1 MRARD
6 LAVQNF
12 SVARHLLQLHQLFRE
27 LREHPVEEEVRL
39 AVCRCLQVPETT
51 AVRQAANEQ
60 VVLLA
65 QAAAPIPEA
74 LLAPDGT
81 NFLLRQ
87 AVIVGCTALESFFWD
102 VLRENVLTIV
112 RARKRQ
118 ADETLRKLILT
129 LDDYMSLEDY
139 ADPEM
144 RLQQII
150 LKNFER
156 ETLYD
161 IEKIGKIASIL
172 TVREFWRQVAE
183 RCGARE
189 QDIKNQLNE
198 LISRRNQIA
207 HRADRPEEALER
219 TDGID
224 GHGLR
229 AIHYAWV
236 NMRVAAASNVVEA
249 SSDVFRATLEGLE
262 RQIEQEREQEL
273 ARQTL
278 AQKERS

>member
-12 SVARHLLQLHQLFRE
+12 SVAKHLLQLHQLFRE
-27 LREHPVEEEVRL
+27 LREHPVDEQMRL
-39 AVCRCLQVPETT
+39 AVCSCLKVPETT
-51 AVRQAANEQ
+51 AVRQANNEQ

-65 QAAAPIPEA
+65 QAATPIPDA

-81 NFLLRQ
+81 NLLLRQ
-87 AVIVGCTALESFFWD
+87 AVVVACTALESFFWD

-118 ADETLRKLILT
+118 ADESLRKLILT

-139 ADPEM
+139 SDPDL
-144 RLQQII
+144 RLRQII

-161 IEKIGKIASIL
+161 IEKIGKIASTL
-172 TVREFWRQVAE
+172 TVRDFWRQVAE
-183 RCGARE
+183 RCGMRE
-189 QDIKNQLNE
+189 QDIKSQLNE

-207 HRADRPEEALER
+207 HRADRPDESVQPAEP
-219 TDGID
+219 ID

-236 NMRVAAASNVVEA
+236 NMRVATASNVVEA
-249 SSDVFRATLEGLE
+249 SSDIFQATLDGLE
-262 RQIEQEREQEL
+262 RQIEQEREQQL
-273 ARQTL
+273 ARETL
-278 AQKERS
+278 REKE